1 MSFHRFPADTTKRQQ
16 WIQALEL
23 SEDSI
28 TDSSRVCSRHF
39 LYGNT
44 SVPPSV
50 NVGRR
55 FCSPKKKSSDREKRN
70 TKRSFSFQVP
80 GPSKRQHR
88 SDKTPPSRA
97 SSVLSSTPA
106 PCSTECT
113 TTDEDSLIVSAG
125 EQLLSDYSVHELPGC
140 DEGSDK
146 VIDTALTTRIELL
159 ESEIQ
164 KIKTKSTG
172 HNESRFFRLE
182 QVAGNDSL
190 IRFYT
195 GFISYALLVTFFDF
209 LGPAAHRLCYWGDSE
224 RKTSR
229 RRRIKKLDPLN
240 QFFLTLVKLRLNL
253 AVKDLAFR
261 FGISTGLVSKYFTTW
276 VCFLYHQLKEIN
288 WSPTVDQVFATQP
301 SAFKKK
307 YATTYCIIDASE
319 VFIETPSDLFM
330 QSCTWSNYK
339 HENTAKVLIGCTP
352 NGVISFVSSLYV
364 GGISDVELTKVSGF
378 LDTLTGKSGI
388 SVMADRGFSIRDK
401 LEEKGVRLNTP
412 PFMENRSQFPAG
424 EVQYGREIASLRI
437 HVERAIGRIK
447 NYRII
452 GSTFP
457 ITMIRIADMI
467 VSVCAWLTNF
477 EPVLVPPPVDIHE
490 EEDVDEYFRSVLE
503 SESDCGYDGD
513 TDLTD
518 EEKQ

>member
-1 MSFHRFPADTTKRQQ
+1 
-16 WIQALEL
+16 
-23 SEDSI
+23 
-28 TDSSRVCSRHF
+28 
-39 LYGNT
+39 
-44 SVPPSV
+44 
-50 NVGRR
+50 
-55 FCSPKKKSSDREKRN
+55 
-70 TKRSFSFQVP
+70 
-80 GPSKRQHR
+80 
-88 SDKTPPSRA
+88 
-97 SSVLSSTPA
+97 
-106 PCSTECT
+106 
-113 TTDEDSLIVSAG
+113 
-125 EQLLSDYSVHELPGC
+125 
-140 DEGSDK
+140 
-146 VIDTALTTRIELL
+146 
-159 ESEIQ
+159 
-164 KIKTKSTG
+164 
-172 HNESRFFRLE
+172 
-182 QVAGNDSL
+182 
-190 IRFYT
+190 
-195 GFISYALLVTFFDF
+195 
-209 LGPAAHRLCYWGDSE
+209 
-224 RKTSR
+224 
-229 RRRIKKLDPLN
+229 
-240 QFFLTLVKLRLNL
+240 
-253 AVKDLAFR
+253 
-261 FGISTGLVSKYFTTW
+261 
-276 VCFLYHQLKEIN
+276 
-288 WSPTVDQVFATQP
+288 
-301 SAFKKK
+301 
-307 YATTYCIIDASE
+307 
-319 VFIETPSDLFM
+319 M

-518 EEKQ
+518 EKEQ